1 MDKPYSFGD
10 ILRQLRIDKGLTQ
23 KQLADKL
30 ELSVTAVSKYE
41 LGTAYPPF
49 EKMRGISAVFNVTM
63 DYLYGM
69 EKSTSISTVNLSG
82 KQADILRSLADVF
95 RKQNGLSDKK
105 ITEEQYALL
114 GRIVCEI
121 TENRY

>member
-10 ILRQLRIDKGLTQ
+10 ILRKLRNDKGLTQ

-49 EKMRGISAVFNVTM
+49 EKMREISAIFNVTM

-69 EKSTSISTVNLSG
+69 ETSTAISTVNLSG
-82 KQADILRSLADVF
+82 KQADILRSLADDF
-95 RKQNGLSDKK
+95 RRQNGFMDKK

-114 GRIVCEI
+114 GRIVCEMVK
-121 TENRY
+121 

>member
-10 ILRQLRIDKGLTQ
+10 ILRQLRTDKGLTQ

-49 EKMRGISAVFNVTM
+49 EKMRGISAIFNVTM

-69 EKSTSISTVNLSG
+69 ETSTSISTVNLSG
-82 KQADILRSLADVF
+82 KQADILRSLANQF
-95 RKQNGLSDKK
+95 RRNNGVYDKK
-105 ITEEQYALL
+105 TTEEQYALL
-114 GRIVCEI
+114 GKIVCEMI
-121 TENRY
+121 K

>member
-1 MDKPYSFGD
+1 MQYFGER
-10 ILRQLRIDKGLTQ
+10 LRDLRHEKHMTQ

-49 EKMRGISAVFNVTM
+49 EKMRGISAIFNVTM

-69 EKSTSISTVNLSG
+69 ETSTAISTVNLSG
-82 KQADILRSLADVF
+82 KQADILRSLADQF
-95 RKQNGLSDKK
+95 RRQNGFMDKK

-114 GRIVCEI
+114 GRIVCEMVK
-121 TENRY
+121 

>member
-10 ILRQLRIDKGLTQ
+10 ILRQLRNDKGLTQ

-49 EKMRGISAVFNVTM
+49 EKMRGISAIFNVTM

-69 EKSTSISTVNLSG
+69 ETSAAISTVNLST
-82 KQADILRSLADVF
+82 KQADILRSLADQF
-95 RKQNGLSDKK
+95 RRQSGFSDKK

-114 GRIVCEI
+114 GKIVCEMI
-121 TENRY
+121 K

>member
-49 EKMRGISAVFNVTM
+49 EKMRGISAIFNVTM

-69 EKSTSISTVNLSG
+69 ETSTAISTVNLSG
-82 KQADILRSLADVF
+82 KPADILRSLADQF
-95 RKQNGLSDKK
+95 RRQNGFMDKK
-105 ITEEQYALL
+105 MTEEQYALL
-114 GRIVCEI
+114 GRIVCEMVK
-121 TENRY
+121 

>member
-1 MDKPYSFGD
+1 MDKLYSFGD

-69 EKSTSISTVNLSG
+69 ETSTSISTVNLSG
-82 KQADILRSLADVF
+82 KQADILRTLADEF
-95 RKQNGLSDKK
+95 RRQNGLSDKK
-105 ITEEQYALL
+105 MTEGQYALL
-114 GRIVCEI
+114 GRIVCEMVK
-121 TENRY
+121 

>member
-41 LGTAYPPF
+41 LGTAYPP
-49 EKMRGISAVFNVTM
+49 
-63 DYLYGM
+63 
-69 EKSTSISTVNLSG
+69 
-82 KQADILRSLADVF
+82 LR
-95 RKQNGLSDKK
+95 K
-105 ITEEQYALL
+105 
-114 GRIVCEI
+114 
-121 TENRY
+121 

>member
-10 ILRQLRIDKGLTQ
+10 ILRKLRNDKGLTQ

-49 EKMRGISAVFNVTM
+49 EKMREISAIFNVTM

-69 EKSTSISTVNLSG
+69 ETSTAISTVNLSG
-82 KQADILRSLADVF
+82 KQADILRSLADDF
-95 RKQNGLSDKK
+95 RRQNGFMDKK

-114 GRIVCEI
+114 GRIVCEMVK
-121 TENRY
+121 N

>member
-10 ILRQLRIDKGLTQ
+10 ILRQLRIDKGMTQ

-49 EKMRGISAVFNVTM
+49 EKMRGISAIFNVTM

-69 EKSTSISTVNLSG
+69 ETSTAISTVNLSG
-82 KQADILRSLADVF
+82 KQADILRSLADDF
-95 RKQNGLSDKK
+95 RRQNGFMDKK

-114 GRIVCEI
+114 GRIVCEMVK
-121 TENRY
+121 